1 MLMSSLFASDHRFYR
16 LMYMYQS
23 HKIFLQLIKIIYPY
37 SIFESIKRKFKLQ
50 KCIDCAKQFLIA
62 LKSETVN
69 STRKKKSKLQ
79 KCINCA
85 QQFYNI
91 PSFYKREF
99 PARADLQKLAYFS

>member
-62 LKSETVN
+62 LKSETVK
-69 STRKKKSKLQ
+69 STRKKIQNCKSALTVQ
-79 KCINCA
+79 VH
-85 QQFYNI
+85 
-91 PSFYKREF
+91 
-99 PARADLQKLAYFS
+99 